1 MTNLNGA
8 RIFRVVQQP
17 DRAVVFPLKIPD
29 AATHKSAQ
37 HLSLPGFAA
46 LRLQDQNNKLE
57 HQHASECHIDRI
69 SRSPERPAAEAST
82 IVVPLSFPCC
92 GPVLRAKSKDARIQI
107 QRLLSPAA
115 LCVCLCGAEDYLSPF
130 TAAT

>member
-57 HQHASECHIDRI
+57 HQRMQVNVTLTAF
-69 SRSPERPAAEAST
+69 PG
-82 IVVPLSFPCC
+82 PLNDQP
-92 GPVLRAKSKDARIQI
+92 PRQAP
-107 QRLLSPAA
+107 LLSR
-115 LCVCLCGAEDYLSPF
+115 
-130 TAAT
+130 